1 MLFEKYKEDMKNL
14 SDMIAASP
22 SATKVEL
29 TLDHPGQTIVLRDL
43 LQLFKVFNHLKEP
56 DGDTAILAITVTKL
70 KVVNLNDLEAI
81 KASEWIKQ
89 GVIKGLSEESG
100 CEIKL
105 DFSHGKA
112 FVRVQKNEIPSMMQ
126 VTIQGESSQ
135 GHQVYLELF

>member
-1 MLFEKYKEDMKNL
+1 M
-14 SDMIAASP
+14 
-22 SATKVEL
+22 
-29 TLDHPGQTIVLRDL
+29 
-43 LQLFKVFNHLKEP
+43 EP

-89 GVIKGLSEESG
+89 GVIKCLSEESG

-112 FVRVQKNEIPSMMQ
+112 FVRVQKNELPSMMY